1 MIVVTIARFTVHEA
15 ISRRLVLA
23 ALILS
28 AAFLGLYL
36 LGYSLVLRQLIDASA
51 GVGSRTVV
59 AGGLVALTLLGLYAV
74 SFLSSFL
81 ALFLSVGAISS
92 DVESGTLYAILARP
106 IRRSS
111 YLIGRW
117 LGVACIAL
125 VYTLIMSSGV
135 LGIASIVG
143 DYQAIDA
150 PRAVALMLLSVL
162 LLVTMGFFAS
172 TWLSTLAG
180 GMVCFSVFGLAWI
193 AGIIELVG
201 GIVDN
206 IAMINLGIAVS
217 LLFPSDTLWRGAS
230 YYAQSTAALLLQSGS
245 RNVIPFAAGSPP
257 VMTFVVWAIFEPICL
272 LVAAIYIIRRRD
284 L

>member
-1 MIVVTIARFTVHEA
+1 MIVMTIARFTIHEA

-117 LGVACIAL
+117 LGVSCIAL
-125 VYTLIMSSGV
+125 VYSLIMASGV
-135 LGIASIVG
+135 LAIASIVG

-150 PRAVALMLLSVL
+150 PRAVALMLLNVL
-162 LLVTMGFFAS
+162 VLVTMGFFAS

-201 GIVDN
+201 GFIDN

-217 LLFPSDTLWRGAS
+217 LLFPSDALWRGAS
-230 YYAQSTAALLLQSGS
+230 YYAQSTAAQLLQAGS
-245 RNVIPFAAGSPP
+245 RSVIPFAAGSPP
-257 VMTFVVWAIFEPICL
+257 VTIFVVWAIFEPICL
-272 LVAAIYIIRRRD
+272 LVAAIYIMRRRD